1 MHAVAHRGDRSGA
14 TGWPVDAHVHL
25 HRLSDVAPTLDA
37 AAGNF
42 ARLAPARRGLVGCLM
57 LTQMARERVFE
68 ALVGRGETG
77 GWRLQAV
84 PAEPETLIASRD
96 ERSLAIVC
104 GRQVRADDGL
114 EVAALGTRQDFPDG
128 RPFAESL
135 QAVISSGAIT
145 AVPWGFGKWLGAR
158 GRKVEAEMTR
168 QSGKRVFLGD
178 NGSRAG
184 LFGEPPLIRRARAR
198 GLPVLAGS
206 DPFPFGGDCH
216 RVGRFGFFAEIE
228 PDPGA
233 PLQSLRAWL
242 LGANGSPV
250 VYGRPAGPWRFLLNQ
265 VGIQVHNRLQKRVPS

>member
-1 MHAVAHRGDRSGA
+1 MHVVAQRADRSGA

-37 AAGNF
+37 AAENF
-42 ARLAPARRGLVGCLM
+42 ARLAPTRRALLGCLM

-68 ALVGRGETG
+68 ALVERDETG

-84 PAEPETLIASRD
+84 PTEPETLIASRD
-96 ERSLAIVC
+96 GLSLAVVC

-135 QAVISSGAIT
+135 AAVIHSGAIT
-145 AVPWGFGKWLGAR
+145 AIPWGFGKWLGAR
-158 GRKVEAEMTR
+158 GRKVEAEI
-168 QSGKRVFLGD
+168 SGPGGKRIFVGD

-198 GLPVLAGS
+198 GMRVLAGS
-206 DPFPFGGDCH
+206 DPFPFAGDCR
-216 RVGRFGFFAEIE
+216 RVGRFGFFAAIE
-228 PDPGA
+228 PDAGA
-233 PLQSLRAWL
+233 PLHSLRAWL
-242 LGANGSPV
+242 LGVNGSPV

-265 VGIQVHNRLQKRVPS
+265 VGIQVHNRLQKRSPS